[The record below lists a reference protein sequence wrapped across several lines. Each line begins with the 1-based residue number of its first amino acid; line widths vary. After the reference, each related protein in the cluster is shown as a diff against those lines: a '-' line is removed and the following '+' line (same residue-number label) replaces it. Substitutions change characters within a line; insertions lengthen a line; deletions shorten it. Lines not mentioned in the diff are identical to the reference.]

1 MHELST
7 NENDKKND
15 YVDVDV

>member
-7 NENDKKND
+7 NENGKKND

>member
-7 NENDKKND
+7 ID
-15 YVDVDV
+15 